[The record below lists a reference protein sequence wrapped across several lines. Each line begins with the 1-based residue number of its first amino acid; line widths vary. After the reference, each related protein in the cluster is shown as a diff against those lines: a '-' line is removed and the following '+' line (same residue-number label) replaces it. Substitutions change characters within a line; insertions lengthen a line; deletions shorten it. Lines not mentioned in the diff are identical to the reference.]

1 MNIDKIDKGELVYC
15 IIEFEYQ
22 RKNFRYN
29 KIFNKKF
36 QQFIFSRSYDDEI
49 FPKIDIIKDSMLINK
64 IDRKNAQYITNVK
77 IVNLDIIKRTGYI
90 NKR

>member
-15 IIEFEYQ
+15 NIEFEYQ

-90 NKR
+90 NKK

>member
-1 MNIDKIDKGELVYC
+1 MNIDKVDKGELVYC
-15 IIEFEYQ
+15 NIEFEYQ
-22 RKNFRYN
+22 RKNFRYT
-29 KIFNKKF
+29 KTFNKKF

-49 FPKIDIIKDSMLINK
+49 FPKIDVINDSMLINK